1 MTTPPN
7 KPVVVDIMDLEV
19 SELFGNPTH
28 HPSWVF
34 PSSKKKKDDKIK
46 DDKIKG
52 DKKVA
57 KKPPNAKCCSW
68 PPYMVI
74 KMPDGRIRSVN
85 QPDPPKIK
93 ASANWGTSVPPKG
106 WGSKALPADT
116 RLWGTAGAQNP
127 KSSDARGS
135 RPAHEH
141 SPPRNLELTLF
152 RRSQLTGASD
162 WGIGYYK
169 IQREDFETFGDMLQ
183 LDFLENEEGTVNE
196 LCDDLEKAFKNEQN

>member
-1 MTTPPN
+1 MQFTCLHSGSRIERRRKVSSLINSSSVQSTMTTPPN
-7 KPVVVDIMDLEV
+7 KPVIVNIMDLEV

-46 DDKIKG
+46 DGKIKD
-52 DKKVA
+52 DKTVA

-68 PPYMVI
+68 PPYMVV

-85 QPDPPKIK
+85 RPDPPKIK

-116 RLWGTAGAQNP
+116 
-127 KSSDARGS
+127 
-135 RPAHEH
+135 
-141 SPPRNLELTLF
+141 
-152 RRSQLTGASD
+152 
-162 WGIGYYK
+162 
-169 IQREDFETFGDMLQ
+169 
-183 LDFLENEEGTVNE
+183 
-196 LCDDLEKAFKNEQN
+196 